1 MAEITPAPQTVSVL
15 DFVGTYRTGRKVV
28 KTQYKVALAMLASA
42 ALGALAVQGLHA
54 QAKPPGYIITEVEV
68 IDQAAFNE
76 FSPKA
81 SASLQAFGGKYLV
94 RGGKVATL
102 EGEAPKRVVVTVF
115 DSMEK
120 AQAYRTSP
128 GWKALESLR
137 TKAAKGRAYVVEG
150 VSQ

>member
-1 MAEITPAPQTVSVL
+1 
-15 DFVGTYRTGRKVV
+15 V
-28 KTQYKVALAMLASA
+28 KANYKIAVAMLAGA
-42 ALGALAVQGLHA
+42 ALGVLVVQGLHA
-54 QAKPPGYIITEVEV
+54 QTKPLGYIITEVEI

-76 FSPKA
+76 FAPKA
-81 SASLQAFGGKYLV
+81 SAALQPFGGKYLI
-94 RGGKVATL
+94 RGGKVAAL

-120 AQAYRTSP
+120 AQASRASAE
-128 GWKALESLR
+128 WKALEPLR